1 MSALDFAAMLRAE
14 KRKAR
19 SAVAA
24 ATPPPAPRPKQQQ
37 SRPPP
42 DAATAAL
49 DPSKR
54 RPPLQTL
61 PGAPPTIAYAAD
73 WISEAEEAALV
84 TAATRGDDWVTV
96 RGRRLRRLGGPAGEA
111 GFAPEPLPRWA
122 RDACAAAQASD
133 PSSSRPAP
141 NHVLVNAYDFAR
153 DSYVLPHTDGPAYDD
168 RTFTLSCGADA
179 VVVFKERLKTSDI
192 GVRAAA
198 TRCEVLLRRRSLLA
212 FSREA
217 YTECTH
223 EIGASPDTIGL
234 CCVNLDAATA
244 RVGDVVGRAGER
256 VSFTLRCARRGA
268 D

>member
-1 MSALDFAAMLRAE
+1 MLRAE

-19 SAVAA
+19 SGAVAK
-24 ATPPPAPRPKQQQ
+24 PARQQKSQQ

-73 WISEAEEAALV
+73 WISEAEEAAIV
-84 TAATRGDDWVTV
+84 AAAKRGDDWVTV

-122 RDACAAAQASD
+122 RDACAAAAASD
-133 PSSSRPAP
+133 PSSSRLVP
-141 NHVLVNAYDFAR
+141 NHVLVNSYDFSKE
-153 DSYVLPHTDGPAYDD
+153 SYVLPHTDGPAYDD

-198 TRCEVLLRRRSLLA
+198 TRCEVLLRRRSRLA

-223 EIGASPDTIGL
+223 ESGAAPDTIGL
-234 CCVNLDAATA
+234 CCVNLDAADA

-256 VSFTLRCARRGA
+256 VSFTLRCARGA
-268 D
+268 E